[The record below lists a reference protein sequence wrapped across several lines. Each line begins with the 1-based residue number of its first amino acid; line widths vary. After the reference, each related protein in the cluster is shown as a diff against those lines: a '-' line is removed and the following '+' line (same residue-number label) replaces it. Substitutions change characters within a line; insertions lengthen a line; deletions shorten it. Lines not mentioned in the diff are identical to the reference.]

1 MTCEPVKIW
10 RATCKRTNTEYWLE
24 LFQWKGESS
33 STLAHQLPEAMAN
46 WQPTGAILEDMQL
59 AKLDPVALSIGKYWK
74 KMVPKA
80 IERINLFLN
89 RWYGSFVACTLL
101 TLALMHRFVFPLNA
115 ILVTRGIEGEDCG
128 QMIWNLW
135 TVCESITHG
144 HNPYTTNL
152 VYYPIG
158 ANLGFHTLAAGFF
171 PVTAIVKLFV
181 AGDPMY
187 PIYAYRI
194 IVLLSFTLI
203 LFFSFQFL
211 RQAGFSLLGSAISAT
226 GYAFCDFYIEHSIHL
241 NHLAGFFIPL
251 TALCLL
257 RFYQQPSRLRLLL
270 LAGVAA
276 VSVYFTEFSVYILLA
291 ILVFLSLIFT
301 TAQTERKKLLERLST
316 TRPRWFIEAGLLFLV
331 VIAPFLFSIHGLIP
345 LKPKPF
351 ELSLYSANLAG
362 FFIPDPRQAP
372 LYGEVFGSLW
382 SHITAGMGE
391 PGVFVGF
398 PFIVFSILALIKF
411 RTRLVLVTAASAA
424 VFFLLSLGP
433 SLKVF
438 EYDSGF
444 PMPYS
449 ILARIPPF
457 DIGRTPVRF
466 IVIGM
471 FFTSILTAFGVSWL
485 QRLLSSRRGG
495 PGAVVLALV
504 FVWTV
509 AEVYTP
515 VAPQRGFKP
524 PSEISAVI
532 TGPVLNLPLR
542 RNDGYAALL
551 QIFHHQP
558 IVTGF
563 LARYTAEQQAEYA
576 QVERLILK
584 GGTVFCDGIRTM
596 GIRNVIIT
604 PNDIAPDAPSY
615 IPLELGKCNL
625 NVVDLR
631 ENSKSATT
639 VSNLTNG
646 DNQPSTYH
654 SLNFG
659 ERVDALSVTS
669 EPFLW
674 YGWSTLEPGFR
685 WSNGGQAA
693 IRFSL
698 SRIQNMTF
706 DVAFQPFLAPGRVDA
721 QHVQIKLNDQL
732 IATFEANDGNE
743 HVYHVRLPPEVLR
756 QKNVLTF
763 IFPDAE
769 SPAHLNLSEDSRLLG
784 INLHWFELSAIDSA
798 KPN

>member
-1 MTCEPVKIW
+1 MFGSARSAVGHAAPLSYLVQAVQVA
-10 RATCKRTNTEYWLE
+10 RA
-24 LFQWKGESS
+24 S
-33 STLAHQLPEAMAN
+33 
-46 WQPTGAILEDMQL
+46 
-59 AKLDPVALSIGKYWK
+59 
-74 KMVPKA
+74 KMPKA

-89 RWYGSFVACTLL
+89 RWYGSFVACALL

-115 ILVTRGIEGEDCG
+115 IFVTRGIEGEDCG

-135 TVCESITHG
+135 SVCESITHG
-144 HNPYTTNL
+144 HNPYATNL
-152 VYYPIG
+152 VYFPHG

-171 PVTAIVKLFV
+171 PITAIVKLLV
-181 AGDPMY
+181 AGGPMY
-187 PIYAYRI
+187 PIYAYRVI
-194 IVLLSFTLI
+194 ILLSFTLI

-211 RQAGFSLLGSAISAT
+211 RHAGFSLSASAISAT
-226 GYAFCDFYIEHSIHL
+226 GYAFCDFYIEHAIHL
-241 NHLAGFFIPL
+241 NHIAGFFIPL

-257 RFYQQPSRLRLLL
+257 RSYQRPTRLRVLLF
-270 LAGVAA
+270 AGVAA

-291 ILVFLSLIFT
+291 ILVFLTVMFIT
-301 TAQTERKKLLERLST
+301 VPTERRKLLEASGAIQ
-316 TRPRWFIEAGLLFLV
+316 PRWFIEAGLLFV
-331 VIAPFLFSIHGLIP
+331 VITGPFLFNIYGLNT

-362 FFIPDPRQAP
+362 FFVPDPRQAP
-372 LYGEVFGSLW
+372 LYGEVFRGLW

-398 PFIVFSILALIKF
+398 PFLVFSILALINF
-411 RTRLVLVTAASAA
+411 RTRLVLLTAASAA

-438 EYDSGF
+438 ELDSAF

-471 FFTSILTAFGVSWL
+471 FFTSILTAFGVSSL
-485 QRLLSSRRGG
+485 QSLLSSRRGSL
-495 PGAVVLALV
+495 GAIVLTLI

-515 VAPQRGFKP
+515 VVPQSEFKP
-524 PSEISAVI
+524 PSKI
-532 TGPVLNLPLR
+532 TSVVSGPVMNLPLR

-631 ENSKSATT
+631 EKSKSAAT

-646 DNQPSTYH
+646 DDQPSSYP
-654 SLNFG
+654 SLTLG

-706 DVAFQPFLAPGRVDA
+706 DFAFQPFLAPGQVDA

-732 IATFEANDGNE
+732 IATIEENDGNA

-756 QKNVLTF
+756 QNNVLTF
-763 IFPDAE
+763 LLPDAE
-769 SPAHLNLSEDSRLLG
+769 SPARLNLSEDSRLLG
-784 INLHWFELSAIDSA
+784 INLHWFELLATESA

>member
-1 MTCEPVKIW
+1 M
-10 RATCKRTNTEYWLE
+10 
-24 LFQWKGESS
+24 
-33 STLAHQLPEAMAN
+33 
-46 WQPTGAILEDMQL
+46 
-59 AKLDPVALSIGKYWK
+59 
-74 KMVPKA
+74 PKA

-115 ILVTRGIEGEDCG
+115 IFVTRGIEGEDCG

-135 TVCESITHG
+135 TACESISHG
-144 HNPYTTNL
+144 HNPYFTNL
-152 VYYPIG
+152 VYYPLG

-171 PVTAIVKLFV
+171 PITAIVKLFV

-187 PIYAYRI
+187 PIYAFRV
-194 IVLLSFTLI
+194 IVLLSFILI

-211 RQAGFSLLGSAISAT
+211 RQAGFSLSASAIAST
-226 GYAFCDFYIEHSIHL
+226 GYSFCDFYIEHAIHL
-241 NHLAGFFIPL
+241 NHIAGFFIPL

-257 RFYQQPSRLRLLL
+257 RCYQQPSRLRLLL
-270 LAGVAA
+270 FAGVAA

-291 ILVFLSLIFT
+291 IVVFLSLMFII
-301 TAQTERKKLLERLST
+301 AQTERRTLLERVGAM
-316 TRPRWFIEAGLLFLV
+316 RPRWFIEAGLLFLV
-331 VIAPFLFSIHGLIP
+331 IIAPFLFNIHGLNP

-362 FFIPDPRQAP
+362 FFVPDPRQAP
-372 LYGEVFGSLW
+372 LYGEVFRRLW

-391 PGVFVGF
+391 AGVFVGF
-398 PFIVFSILALIKF
+398 PLILFSILALINS
-411 RTRLVLVTAASAA
+411 RTRLVFVTAGSA
-424 VFFLLSLGP
+424 VIFFLLSLGP
-433 SLKVF
+433 TLKVF

-471 FFTSILTAFGVSWL
+471 FFTSILAAFGVSWL
-485 QRLLSSRRGG
+485 QTLLNSRRSSL
-495 PGAVVLALV
+495 GAIVLTLV

-515 VAPQRGFKP
+515 VAPQNEFKP
-524 PSEISAVI
+524 PSEITRVVS
-532 TGPVLNLPLR
+532 GPVLNLPLR

-576 QVERLILK
+576 QVERLIYK
-584 GGTVFCDGIRTM
+584 GGTTFCDGIRTM

-604 PNDIAPDAPSY
+604 PNEIAPDAPSY
-615 IPLELGKCNL
+615 IPLELDKCNL

-631 ENSKSATT
+631 EKSKSATT
-639 VSNLTNG
+639 VSNSTNG
-646 DNQPSTYH
+646 DGQPSTYH

-659 ERVDALSVTS
+659 ERIDALSVTS

-674 YGWSTLEPGFR
+674 YGWSAVEPGFR

-693 IRFSL
+693 VRFSL
-698 SRIQNMTF
+698 SRIENMSF
-706 DVAFQPFLAPGRVDA
+706 DFAFQPFLAPGKLDA
-721 QHVQIKLNDQL
+721 QHIQIKLNDQV
-732 IATFEANDGNE
+732 IATFEAKDASE
-743 HVYHVRLPPEVLR
+743 HVYHVRLPPEFVR
-756 QKNVLTF
+756 QNNVLTF
-763 IFPDAE
+763 VLPDAE

-798 KPN
+798 KPNQTRARNVKTRIQIPVLSYSMSG